1 MTAVRAGST
10 EGGARE
16 CDGDAGH
23 ARGGGFSR
31 RASAP
36 CVGLTTPRYVT
47 PARGGGAR
55 SKVCYAPREIA
66 AHNPASALRLTPRG
80 SEGAREWGV
89 RWAR

>member
-31 RASAP
+31 RASAAP
-36 CVGLTTPRYVT
+36 CGATTPPDRT
-47 PARGGGAR
+47 GARGGGAG
-55 SKVCYAPREIA
+55 SKVCWAPR
-66 AHNPASALRLTPRG
+66 
-80 SEGAREWGV
+80 
-89 RWAR
+89 